1 MGAKIEHL
9 DREALNYFARE
20 FQKQILEHIMCQ
32 DASNYYE
39 EQYHKLFSTT
49 YETRFYSVHAVDGT
63 NDYTADHQS
72 IYWTYKVILVKI
84 EKRPLTA
91 DERAANEA
99 WAKLPDGSKPPYPP
113 YRTDENGVY
122 TKETNL
128 HITKVDGMMGDDGPI
143 VPTEEYLMWTFR
155 YNHTLYRDTDYAT
168 DYRKTF
174 TAQASGEDNG
184 KIVTGSPVST
194 STVFSFVRPNMWLN
208 DVTADVIN
216 ADWFKVFMEELHGEL
231 KFSTGK
237 NQEFQTVQGKPLI
250 FLSPNANLNFEQF
263 GSTIIQKKITMQTFY
278 GPYTAYITGNGNG
291 SVWNAVTIS

>member
-1 MGAKIEHL
+1 MGTKIEHL

-49 YETRFYSVHAVDGT
+49 YETRFHAVT
-63 NDYTADHQS
+63 TSTSNNEYTPEKHEL
-72 IYWTYKVILVKI
+72 IWPYKVKLVKI
-84 EKRPLTA
+84 VKRPLTA

-99 WAKLPDGSKPPYPP
+99 WEKLPDGSKSPYPP
-113 YRTDENGVY
+113 YATDANGIY
-122 TKETNL
+122 TKETDL
-128 HITKVDGMMGDDGPI
+128 HVTNIDGMMGDDGPLE
-143 VPTEEYLMWTFR
+143 PSKEYLLWT
-155 YNHTLYRDTDYAT
+155 YKYYHTLYRDTDYAT
-168 DYRKTF
+168 DFKKTF
-174 TAQASGEDNG
+174 TAQASGEDDG
-184 KIVTGSPVST
+184 KTVTGSPVSYTT
-194 STVFSFVRPNMWLN
+194 SYSFSRPNMWLN
-208 DVTADVIN
+208 DLTADEIT
-216 ADWFKVFMEELHGEL
+216 ADWFKVFMEKSHDNL

-263 GSTIIQKKITMQTFY
+263 GSTIIQKKITMQTFL